1 MHARGAR
8 VHPASGHQEWLEYA
22 AEVGARYEAKVVTA
36 APSASALRSAALQAK
51 YETVRAKLLLHQ
63 DAEAEPPRLEGIW
76 TAADSARNWSMLAQ
90 KVAQM
95 HGIRLS
101 TQMEG
106 GAVRAPGVRRA
117 RDVGRDERRPLHP
130 SKAANA
136 NAAAPI
142 QPLCSMFGSYVPPR
156 RTLASCVGRSQ
167 TAPRAA
173 KLCQAPR
180 YMAAETRRAD
190 VAG

>member
-1 MHARGAR
+1 M
-8 VHPASGHQEWLEYA
+8 HPASGHQEWLEYA

-180 YMAAETRRAD
+180 YLPAETRRAD